1 LSSCKSSRSAKIVT
15 KKSKVEANTAT
26 SSIANSVVSNAI
38 SFDGVRYKYGGT
50 TRKGMDCSG
59 LIYTAFANEDI
70 ALPRVSRDMAK
81 KGIRIRL
88 NQVGKGDLIFFKTT
102 KSRNVINHVGLVTST
117 SNGNIKFIHATSS
130 KGVITSSLSEHYWKS
145 SFVEARRI
153 L

>member
-1 LSSCKSSRSAKIVT
+1 MSSCKSSRSAKIVT